1 MFVRLKFFTKIM
13 DTNIL
18 VQRLQHGE
26 SYVVH
31 NALGEPYQESR
42 PPTQLNIKAAQA
54 IIQLNAQLQQA
65 VEVINNLQR
74 QLTELAQQHELLQKS
89 NAVTEPG
96 QTN

>member
-1 MFVRLKFFTKIM
+1 M
-13 DTNIL
+13 DINIL

-26 SYVVH
+26 SY
-31 NALGEPYQESR
+31 AAQTPEGDTYQVNR
-42 PPTQLNIKAAQA
+42 PPTQLNIRAAQV
-54 IIQLNAQLQQA
+54 IIACEQKLQQA
-65 VEVINNLQR
+65 TIVIQNLQR

>member
-1 MFVRLKFFTKIM
+1 M
-13 DTNIL
+13 DINIL

-31 NALGEPYQESR
+31 NALGEPYQENR
-42 PPTQLNIKAAQA
+42 PPTQLHIKAAQA
-54 IIQLNAQLQQA
+54 IIQMDAQLKQA
-65 VEVINNLQR
+65 AEIIQNLQR

-96 QTN
+96 PTN